1 MRKLMLCI
9 CVLWLM
15 ISGCNLVV
23 TIPEPSPTQTHM
35 PHPTR
40 TTSAAPS
47 EEPAAAFD
55 PGLLGSVESDITYCS
70 IDGVDLKLDLYFPEN
85 INGLW
90 PVAVYVHGGGW
101 QGGDKS
107 TGAGYREVPDLVESG
122 YLVASVNY
130 RLAPEYRFPAMIE
143 DVKCA
148 IRYLRAHAV
157 SYNLDPQHIGAWGGS
172 AGGHLVSLLGV
183 TDPSDGL
190 EGRGGYQD
198 QSSRVQAVVD
208 MFGPADIR
216 FLTDAVTTL
225 TRVFGTAD
233 GSAPI
238 FEVASPV
245 IYTSADD
252 PPFLILHGTHDPV
265 VPSAHSEALYE
276 ALSEAGAQVTLVMVE
291 NAGHG
296 FSSAN
301 GPIDPSRAEITEL
314 VVEFFDSILK

>member
-1 MRKLMLCI
+1 MKRLQLCF
-9 CVLWLM
+9 CFLWLTV
-15 ISGCNLVV
+15 SGCNLAG
-23 TIPEPSPTQTHM
+23 TTPEPSPTPTHAPPQTS
-35 PHPTR
+35 TVS
-40 TTSAAPS
+40 TAPS

-55 PGLLGSVESDITYCS
+55 PSLLGSQESDITYCS
-70 IDGVDLKLDLYFPEN
+70 IGGVELKLDLYFPESMD
-85 INGLW
+85 GLW
-90 PVAVYVHGGGW
+90 PVAVYVHGGAW

-107 TGAGYREVPDLVESG
+107 SGAGYRDVPDLVENG
-122 YLVASVNY
+122 YLVATINY

-148 IRYLRAHAV
+148 IRYLRA
-157 SYNLDPQHIGAWGGS
+157 
-172 AGGHLVSLLGV
+172 LVALLGV
-183 TDPSDGL
+183 TDPGDGF
-190 EGRGGYQD
+190 EGQGGYQD

-216 FLTDAVTTL
+216 FLTDGVTTL
-225 TRVFGTAD
+225 RRVFGTAD
-233 GSAPI
+233 GSSPI
-238 FEVASPV
+238 LELASPV
-245 IYTSADD
+245 IYASADD

-276 ALSEAGAQVTLVMVE
+276 ALSEAGAQATLVMVE

-301 GPIDPSRAEITEL
+301 GPIDPSRSEITEL